1 MIAKPWLLF
10 LFLVTLSALAQP
22 AAKPAA
28 KAGPRAI
35 HNSAL
40 IIDTHADTTQY
51 FSDDF
56 DISRG
61 ALAEGRHFDLDLA
74 RKGNLRAQFFSV
86 WVDPKAPRSHG
97 RFAIRTFELI
107 DSVYRQVAR
116 HPDGMMMAFSPA
128 DIQRAHAG
136 HKLAVLMGIEGGHS
150 IENDLALLRD
160 YYRLGVRY
168 MTITWSNS
176 TDWADSSGD
185 IDKAGVP
192 HTKGGL
198 TEFGEEVIREMNRL
212 GMMVDISHV
221 SDRTFY
227 RTLVISRAPVIASH
241 SSARALTNHKRN
253 MTDDML
259 RAVARNNGVV
269 MVNFYSAF
277 VDDDYRREAAKL
289 NAEADAAEEKMRAE
303 LKNAD
308 AATYYRAFNKL
319 HRQFAA
325 RVPRPPFK
333 SLIDH
338 IDHVAKVAGIDHVGL
353 GSDFDGVTS
362 LPQGIDSV
370 ADLPKITAALAARG
384 YTAEQL
390 HKILGGNLMRVF
402 RDVERIRRQIQAEE
416 KAESAAAATKH

>member
-1 MIAKPWLLF
+1 MISKLWLFSL
-10 LFLVTLSALAQP
+10 LLATSLAFAQS
-22 AAKPAA
+22 AAKTAVKPGA
-28 KAGPRAI
+28 RAI

-56 DISRG
+56 DISKG
-61 ALAEGRHFDLDLA
+61 ALAEGRHLDLELA
-74 RKGNLRAQFFSV
+74 RKGNLGAQFFSL
-86 WVDPKAPRSHG
+86 WVDPKAPRSQG
-97 RFAIRTFELI
+97 RYAARTFEEI

-116 HPDGMMMAFSPA
+116 HPGQMMMATSPA
-128 DIQRAHAG
+128 DILRAHAG
-136 HKLAVLMGIEGGHS
+136 HKLAVLMGVEGGHS
-150 IENDLALLRD
+150 IENNLALLRD

-221 SDRTFY
+221 SDKTFY

-241 SSARALTNHKRN
+241 SSARALSNHKRN

-259 RAVARNNGVV
+259 RAVARNHGVV

-277 VDDDYRREAAKL
+277 VDEDYRREAAKL
-289 NAEADAAEEKMRAE
+289 SAEADAAEEKLRPE
-303 LKNAD
+303 LKDAD

-319 HRQFAA
+319 HREFSS

-333 SLIDH
+333 SLIDQ

-370 ADLPKITAALAARG
+370 ADLPKLTEALVARG

-402 RDVERIRRQIQAEE
+402 GDVERISRELRVEE
-416 KAESAAAATKH
+416 KADAADAEPKP